1 MELWH
6 GPTCAF
12 KDMALQI
19 LPHFMV
25 KAMKNTGETE
35 KILILVATSGD
46 TGKAALEGFK
56 DVNGTKI
63 CVFFPSEGVSEVQ
76 KMQMITQEGNNVHVA
91 AIRGNFDDAQSG
103 VKNIFTDGEIE
114 NYIKSKGYKFS
125 SANSINWGRLMPQI
139 VYYFS
144 SYCDLV
150 RNGDIEFGEKIN
162 FVVPTGN
169 FGNILAAYYSKI
181 MGLPVNR
188 LICASNSNN
197 VVFDFIR
204 TGVYNKNRNFLKTMA
219 PAMDI
224 LISSNVERLLYDVTG
239 RDSNKVKEWMNSLQ
253 TKGQYKVDKS
263 VYKVIS
269 NNFWSAWT
277 NEKEIRETIKSVYED
292 LDYLVDTHTAVA
304 LNVYD
309 KYVIST
315 GDMTKTIIA
324 STASP
329 FKFNESVARS
339 IISSDELDGLSEF
352 EMLNLLSQQTGW
364 SIPNALQNLNE
375 KPVLHKTVCDKEE
388 MAEVVKGFIN

>member
-1 MELWH
+1 M
-6 GPTCAF
+6 
-12 KDMALQI
+12 
-19 LPHFMV
+19 
-25 KAMKNTGETE
+25 
-35 KILILVATSGD
+35 
-46 TGKAALEGFK
+46 
-56 DVNGTKI
+56 NGTKI

-352 EMLNLLSQQTGW
+352 EMLNLLSATNRVEYTQC
-364 SIPNALQNLNE
+364 IA
-375 KPVLHKTVCDKEE
+375 KFK
-388 MAEVVKGFIN
+388 